1 MIGKVPLA
9 PLTALLLLL
18 ASCGGSSGGGAGAP
32 APSGPSFAPES
43 TLAAR
48 CATPRTGVDPITSM
62 PYPDRQGTLLDEQN
76 WLASWTND
84 LYLWYSE
91 VSYGI
96 PASYPTAIDYF
107 NILKTNA
114 TTASGKPKDR
124 FHFTY
129 PTATWEALA
138 QSGVQAGFGASW
150 DVVSAT
156 PPREVIV
163 AYTEPGSPATN
174 LSPPLLRGALVLGVD
189 GVDINDTT
197 QAGINTINAGL
208 YPASSGESHTF
219 TIQDPGGATRTVAMQ
234 STNVVTTPVQDVGTV
249 GTTTVGYM
257 LFNDHLATAEPALIN
272 AITTLKAANITD
284 LVVDIRYNGG
294 GYLAIASELA
304 YMIAGPSA
312 TGSQTFDLTQ
322 FNGKHP
328 TTDPVTG
335 QPIVPTPFLS
345 TSQGFTT
352 SPPAGT
358 ALPYLGLPRVFVLT
372 GPDTCSASEAV
383 INGLRGI
390 NVQVIQIGSTTCGK
404 PYGFYPQDNCGT
416 TYFSIQFQGVN
427 AVGFGNYPDGFTPAN
442 ALSLAGGSTPA
453 TLPGCSVLDDF
464 THALGDPAEARLSAA
479 LSYIGGSACPAPSG
493 LAPPGTVRRLSAVDG
508 HVFKP
513 PLLTNR
519 IVRR

>member
-1 MIGKVPLA
+1 
-9 PLTALLLLL
+9 
-18 ASCGGSSGGGAGAP
+18 
-32 APSGPSFAPES
+32 
-43 TLAAR
+43 
-48 CATPRTGVDPITSM
+48 
-62 PYPDRQGTLLDEQN
+62 
-76 WLASWTND
+76 
-84 LYLWYSE
+84 
-91 VSYGI
+91 
-96 PASYPTAIDYF
+96 
-107 NILKTNA
+107 
-114 TTASGKPKDR
+114 
-124 FHFTY
+124 
-129 PTATWEALA
+129 
-138 QSGVQAGFGASW
+138 
-150 DVVSAT
+150 
-156 PPREVIV
+156 
-163 AYTEPGSPATN
+163 
-174 LSPPLLRGALVLGVD
+174 
-189 GVDINDTT
+189 
-197 QAGINTINAGL
+197 
-208 YPASSGESHTF
+208 
-219 TIQDPGGATRTVAMQ
+219 
-234 STNVVTTPVQDVGTV
+234 
-249 GTTTVGYM
+249 M

-304 YMIAGPSA
+304 YMIAGPTTA
-312 TGSQTFDLTQ
+312 GSQTFDLTE

-335 QPIVPTPFLS
+335 QPIVPMPFLS

-416 TYFSIQFQGVN
+416 TYFSIQFQDVN

-513 PLLTNR
+513 PFLTNR
-519 IVRR
+519 MVRR